1 MKNSLPSASEIH
13 ERFAAIVAKSLRIE
27 PSEVTPDASLADLGA
42 ESLDLLEI
50 TMEAEDEFDIVM
62 PQKDVLQMGQD
73 VFGPGVLV
81 NEGRLTE
88 AGTRFLQH
96 RMPESEAGALK
107 VGMPIA
113 EVARLFQRVGTWV
126 RVIEGLLEHQ
136 PRKCPTCSEAL
147 SKAVAGRFKCGQCG
161 HEIDLPAGD
170 ELNRRWVE
178 EYFRTEHASLA

>member
-62 PQKDVLQMGQD
+62 PQKDVLQMAQD

-88 AGTRFLQH
+88 AGVRFLQH
-96 RMPESEAGALK
+96 RMPESEAGALSA
-107 VGMPIA
+107 GMPVA

>member
-1 MKNSLPSASEIH
+1 MKNSLISPSEIH
-13 ERFAAIVAKSLRIE
+13 GRFADIVAKSLRIE
-27 PSEVTPDASLADLGA
+27 PSQGTPDASLADLGA

-81 NEGRLTE
+81 NEGRLTD
-88 AGTRFLQH
+88 AGVRFLQH
-96 RMPESEAGALK
+96 RMPESEAGALN
-107 VGMPIA
+107 VGMPVA
-113 EVARLFQRVGTWV
+113 EVSRLFQRVGTWV

-136 PRKCPTCSEAL
+136 PRACPTCSEAL
-147 SKAVAGRFKCGQCG
+147 AKAVAGRFKCGQCG